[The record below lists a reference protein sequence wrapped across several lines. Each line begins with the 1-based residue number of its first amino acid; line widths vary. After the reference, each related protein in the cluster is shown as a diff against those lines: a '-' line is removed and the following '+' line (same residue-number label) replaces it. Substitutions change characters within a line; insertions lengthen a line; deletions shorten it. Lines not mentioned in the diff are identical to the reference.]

1 MLRFLNPFSKRETRA
16 QAYTDYAV
24 ERAVSTAS
32 GDTTPHQTA
41 AREIVVGQWGK
52 AFASAELAPSG
63 PVANA
68 VRPFLSYIGRELIQN
83 GEALFCIEAEGG
95 LHLLPAN
102 SYTLTG
108 EPDPASWEYTLQ
120 LEGPTETIS
129 KTLPADRVLHLV
141 YARERVNPWRGVGP
155 LEGAASTV
163 NLVKGLERQFA
174 QEANGP
180 IGSLIPVPLGAPV
193 EKLQEDIRKLKGNL
207 ALLPSTSQGYG
218 AGQTGA
224 PPTDFR
230 PQRIGANPPQSAVQL
245 RREAEQSLLA
255 ACGVPVG
262 LLAGESG
269 TALREAY
276 REFLHLSI
284 APVALAVGDQIGAR
298 FDLDDFT
305 LTFDRLFASDLSGR
319 ARAFQSMVKGGI
331 PVEKAAALAGL
342 MEEAE

>member
-1 MLRFLNPFSKRETRA
+1 M
-16 QAYTDYAV
+16 
-24 ERAVSTAS
+24 
-32 GDTTPHQTA
+32 
-41 AREIVVGQWGK
+41 
-52 AFASAELAPSG
+52 
-63 PVANA
+63 
-68 VRPFLSYIGRELIQN
+68 
-83 GEALFCIEAEGG
+83 
-95 LHLLPAN
+95 
-102 SYTLTG
+102 
-108 EPDPASWEYTLQ
+108 Q